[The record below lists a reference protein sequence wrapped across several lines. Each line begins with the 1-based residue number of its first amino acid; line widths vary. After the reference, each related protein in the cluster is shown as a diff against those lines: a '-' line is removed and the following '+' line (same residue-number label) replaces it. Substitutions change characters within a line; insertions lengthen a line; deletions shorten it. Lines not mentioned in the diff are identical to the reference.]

1 MWWQRVKQAIARV
14 RSKNIPVPAPT
25 PTNLELAQASIHQ
38 GNLQAQQGDLN
49 QAIASYRQAIALE
62 PNQAEFHL
70 GLGCLLLP
78 QGQLIAAQDSF
89 QQAIALNRQLVEA
102 HIQLGNLFVKQQ
114 QLELAITYYQQAIAL
129 DGNRAEV
136 HLGLGHLFI
145 EQKNLEAAK
154 QSFQQAISLN
164 SQLVE
169 AHIQLGNLFVQ
180 QQQLE
185 FAIGCYQQVIKIDVT
200 HAGAHFALG
209 NLLIKQGEL
218 KQATAC
224 YRQAIA
230 WQPDWMEIYLHLGN
244 VLTEQGEWEEAIAIY
259 QKALTLHPNLPNIQL
274 KIGNLQAEQGRIA
287 EAIAIYK
294 QTTINS
300 LLVVDQLTNAPLIVL
315 VADLVLPRVCKIA
328 YGLKSIGWQVIL
340 LYQNAPFNEPEKYC
354 DRVYI
359 YHSPAEALA
368 IARQFHPIV
377 YHIFSVID
385 FVIASLFIHDK
396 PGKIVFDDYDV
407 MAGMMKEDWTS
418 RHFTGQMQLEKFCL
432 ENADG
437 LCCRSIEM
445 QYSRRCFEYK
455 YRGKRIFFADYCWNF
470 PNITISTSYQSTD
483 DAIHVVYAG
492 NIPYE
497 KSQKPSNYLLLL
509 AETLAQHKIHYH
521 IYPAPH
527 VVENFKTDLLGYI
540 QLSDQ
545 SPFFHLHQPLDN
557 EDMIEEFTQYD
568 LGLSMFGQEHSSYHQ
583 PYHVQQK
590 FEYCMAN
597 KLYDYL
603 DAGLPYL
610 IVKPLRFLRFLAN
623 RDRVGIDIEKIL
635 SLDRSHLKQ
644 TIIPALKKSA
654 EQAKIINSIE
664 RQIIRLRDF
673 YLAL

>member
-14 RSKNIPVPAPT
+14 RSKNLPVPVPT
-25 PTNLELAQASIHQ
+25 VTNLELAQASIDR

-70 GLGCLLLP
+70 GLGCLLL
-78 QGQLIAAQDSF
+78 QSGELIAAQESF
-89 QQAIALNRQLVEA
+89 QRAIALNPQLVEA
-102 HIQLGNLFVKQQ
+102 HIQLGNLFVQNK

-129 DGNRAEV
+129 DGNRAEIYF
-136 HLGLGHLFI
+136 GLGHLFL

-154 QSFQQAISLN
+154 QSFQQAISLDHE
-164 SQLVE
+164 LVG

-185 FAIGCYQQVIKIDVT
+185 LAITCYQQALNIDPN
-200 HAGAHFALG
+200 HAGSYFALG
-209 NLLIKQGEL
+209 NLLTKKGQL
-218 KQATAC
+218 NQAIAC

-230 WQPDWMEIYLHLGN
+230 WQPDWMEIYLNLGN
-244 VLTEQGEWEEAIAIY
+244 LLTEQGEWEEAIATY
-259 QKALTLHPNLPNIQL
+259 QQALNLNPNLPDIQL

-287 EAIAIYK
+287 EAIAIYQ
-294 QTTINS
+294 QTKINS

-328 YGLKSIGWQVIL
+328 SGLKSIGWQVIL

-354 DRVYI
+354 DRVYR

-368 IARQFHPIV
+368 IARQFYPVV
-377 YHIFSVID
+377 YHIFSVMD
-385 FVIASLFIHDK
+385 YVVASLFIRDK

-418 RHFTGQMQLEKFCL
+418 RHYTGQMQLEKFCL

-445 QYSRRCFEYK
+445 QYSRRYFGYK

-470 PNITISTSYQSTD
+470 PNLTISTSHQSTD
-483 DAIHVVYAG
+483 DAIHIVYAG
-492 NIPYE
+492 NIPHQ
-497 KSQKPSNYLLLL
+497 KSPEPSHYLLLL
-509 AETLAQHKIHYH
+509 AETLAKHKIHYH

-527 VVENFKTDLLGYI
+527 AVDNFATDLLGYM
-540 QLSDQ
+540 QLSQ
-545 SPFFHLHQPLDN
+545 HSQFFHLHQPLNN
-557 EDMIEEFTQYD
+557 EEMIQEFTQYD
-568 LGLSMFGQEHSSYHQ
+568 LGLSMFGQEHISYHQ

-610 IVKPLRFLRFLAN
+610 IVKPLKFLRFLAN
-623 RDRVGIDIEKIL
+623 RDRVGIDMEEIL

-644 TIIPALKKSA
+644 KIIPALKKSA